1 MNINPKSKLKALLRH
16 VTITL
21 LTFIIVAL
29 FAGVAFNLSFMSP
42 VARALENFSFNDI
55 YYQMLAE
62 DGEWPT
68 SQAITIVDM
77 TELQKRRLL
86 AQLLDTIA
94 SYKPAIMGIDIVFE
108 GERDDVEGDIMVQEA
123 ADRIKDKAVFSYT
136 LNNYQNGQFQT
147 EVHSFFTDEITV
159 NEGFT
164 NFQRSLYGDIKR
176 TVSLGRPTKGD
187 IKPSFI
193 VQLANLYA
201 GKKVFEA
208 EDRDQ
213 SINFTPTEFK
223 IVPYDSVAFYS
234 NLISDRIVL
243 VGAMNDLKDQHYT
256 PLGKIAGVELLA
268 YATQT
273 LVLQKEIKEAPA
285 ILNIIVSFLL
295 VLMTELLQSRYIK
308 WSGRLTNR
316 KYVRDIMSSEMAL
329 TIITFLWIILAVYL
343 TFSAIVY
350 IGYTVNLGWAISAV
364 VFLNVCRKFIEI
376 CYTIIRKKA

>member
-1 MNINPKSKLKALLRH
+1 MKGLCVTALAFCALAVM
-16 VTITL
+16 VTL
-21 LTFIIVAL
+21 AL
-29 FAGVAFNLSFMSP
+29 NLSFLNP
-42 VARALENFSFNDI
+42 VSQSVRDFSLTDI
-55 YYQMLAE
+55 YYNALKE
-62 DGEWPT
+62 SGEADT
-68 SQAITIVDM
+68 SRVISIVDM
-77 TELQKRRLL
+77 T
-86 AQLLDTIA
+86 QLYDRGEIA
-94 SYKPAIMGIDIVFE
+94 DVLEAINECEPRAIGVDVVFE
-108 GERDDVEGDIMVQEA
+108 GLRDDSL
-123 ADRIKDKAVFSYT
+123 ADRRIADVASASHTTVFSYKLLDY
-136 LNNYQNGQFQT
+136 LNDEVGYT
-147 EVHSFFTDEITV
+147 KSVHSFFTDEITV

-176 TVSLGRPTKGD
+176 TVSLGRPTKGE

-208 EDRDQ
+208 DDRDQ

-295 VLMTELLQSRYIK
+295 VLITELLQSRYIK